1 MLDLVFW
8 GVAFFAALLGT
19 IAAFGISSILL
30 PVALLFFEFRTALAL
45 VSIFHLAGN
54 IGRITFFRSGVD
66 LRFIIKFGVPSVV
79 FTFLGASLVTFV
91 SQPVLRFVLGLVLMG
106 YTFLSLFNP
115 TLTLTPNRVNS
126 VVGGAVYGFFA
137 GLIGTGGP
145 IRGAI
150 LSAFRFKKSTYIATS
165 GTISFFVDLTR
176 VPLYLIGG
184 FLTPPYYG
192 HVPLLFLVALT
203 GAYTSTRLVTRIT
216 TTIFRVM
223 IQCAIALISLKLVY
237 DGIQALV

>member
-1 MLDLVFW
+1 MLELVFW

-30 PVALLFFEFRTALAL
+30 PVTLLFFEFRTALAL
-45 VSIFHLAGN
+45 VSIFHLSGN

-66 LRFIIKFGVPSVV
+66 LRFILKFGVPSVCL
-79 FTFLGASLVTFV
+79 TFVGASLVTFV

-106 YTFLSLFNP
+106 YTILSVFKP
-115 TLTLTPNRVNS
+115 TFTLTPNLVNS
-126 VVGGAVYGFFA
+126 VIGGSVYGFFA

-145 IRGAI
+145 IRGAV

-165 GTISFFVDLTR
+165 GMISFFVDLIR
-176 VPLYLIGG
+176 VPVYLVGG

-192 HVPLLFLVALT
+192 YVPLLFLVAIT
-203 GAYTSTRLVTRIT
+203 GAYTSTKLVTRIPT
-216 TTIFRVM
+216 KTFRVV
-223 IQCAIALISLKLVY
+223 ILCAIVLVSLKLVIE
-237 DGIQALV
+237 GAQLLA